1 MAAKENDSLPTS
13 LPETASP
20 SFVKPNPS
28 KIVHSSLAQVSIEKP
43 VQAVP
48 CASSGNV
55 SMTREHKLLSA
66 KIALLEAQKR
76 KAVASAKLLL
86 MQREVKT
93 AAEAVLK
100 NTSRHKIEPSSTGNV
115 AVVTNASN
123 DAAQMAPT

>member
-1 MAAKENDSLPTS
+1 M
-13 LPETASP
+13 PETASP

-93 AAEAVLK
+93 AAEAVILK
-100 NTSRHKIEPSSTGNV
+100 NTSRHRIEPSSTGNV